1 MKRSTKRSIA
11 RLKPCLS
18 FNNGVMS
25 RKRIPG
31 SGKSGIARMR
41 ASISIGKRGFE
52 ERRRAPLRYP
62 GGFEPSGKDRTPMKQ
77 RALATVLVAALA
89 AGATAPALADGAA
102 STRNIILFSAAAVPL
117 AINYSRKVR
126 QKRQEQKEV
135 SRRQDAY
142 R

>member
-1 MKRSTKRSIA
+1 
-11 RLKPCLS
+11 
-18 FNNGVMS
+18 
-25 RKRIPG
+25 
-31 SGKSGIARMR
+31 
-41 ASISIGKRGFE
+41 
-52 ERRRAPLRYP
+52 
-62 GGFEPSGKDRTPMKQ
+62 MKQ
-77 RALATVLVAALA
+77 RALAAVLVAALA

-142 R
+142 RDWFYHKYGYYPTYDQFKQWYVQTYNTNPT